1 MTLLWSLVLSLAS
14 NSPIST
20 LCYLLDGLFLLGDFL
35 DSFLDQPSV
44 TLDDSFSNKVS
55 SGSGLGPVSLLIG
68 GCSTPKYISPD
79 AILGSISPSLSP

>member
-20 LCYLLDGLFLLGDFL
+20 LCYLSDGLFLLGDLL
-35 DSFLDQPSV
+35 DSFLDQPSL
-44 TLDDSFSNKVS
+44 TLEASFSNKVS

-68 GCSTPKYISPD
+68 VCSTPRCICPD
-79 AILGSISPSLSP
+79 AILGSI